1 MFLNIPFVCLNS
13 SDSFGIS
20 GSWERYSIGV
30 SLELGKLSSS
40 FIEED
45 DEEVG
50 GCGRFPW
57 AL

>member
-20 GSWERYSIGV
+20 ESWERYSRGG
-30 SLELGKLSSS
+30 SLEFGKLSSS
-40 FIEED
+40 LIEEED
-45 DEEVG
+45 DEVG

>member
-1 MFLNIPFVCLNS
+1 MFLNIPFVYLNS

-20 GSWERYSIGV
+20 GSWEGYSKGG

-40 FIEED
+40 LIEED

-50 GCGRFPW
+50 GCERFPW